1 MKSRLLKCLCVLL
14 VSGFVI
20 SNGTIQS
27 MATDGDKTSTEAT
40 SKDDAKSDDD
50 DSSDV
55 DIEALQQS
63 ITEKQ
68 GQLTQLESEKK
79 AIQSNKS
86 SAEAIIKDLQAS
98 KQEVSSYIIEMD
110 AQLTAIQANIDDLN
124 DQIDTKT
131 TEIEETTAELEEAEA
146 TEAAQYAAMKE
157 RIRFMYESGDA
168 VYLELLIT
176 ADSFGDMLNKAEYI
190 EELSA
195 YDRRMLEQYKLTVE
209 YTAMCKSELEAEEAV
224 LEEAKIAAEDEQ
236 NTMNALLEEKEV
248 QLAAYESDI
257 ADKEAAIA
265 EYDAELEEH
274 ASVMAAIES
283 AIAAEREQLA
293 EANRIKYDGG
303 MFTWP
308 APSYVKISSEFGWR
322 MHPTL
327 GIEKFHDGLD
337 MAAPGGSPI
346 LAAYYGKVVAAG
358 YTNAMGNYIIID
370 HGDSLFTIYM
380 HASAL
385 YVSTGDYVNAG
396 QKIAAV
402 GSTGRSTG
410 NHLHFGVRLNGSYVS
425 PWNYL

>member
-1 MKSRLLKCLCVLL
+1 MKSRIFRCICVLL
-14 VSGFVI
+14 IFGFVFGR
-20 SNGTIQS
+20 GTIAS
-27 MATDGDKTSTEAT
+27 MATGNGDSTE
-40 SKDDAKSDDD
+40 SSDKESSDNGDD
-50 DSSDV
+50 DSDDI

-63 ITEKQ
+63 ISEKQ
-68 GQLTQLESEKK
+68 SQLQQLESEKTS
-79 AIQSNKS
+79 IQNSKS
-86 SAEAIIKDLQAS
+86 DAEKIMKELQNS
-98 KQEVSSYIIEMD
+98 KLEVSSYITEMD
-110 AQLTAIQANIDDLN
+110 AELTAIQANIDGLN
-124 DQIDTKT
+124 AEIETKT
-131 TEIEETTAELEEAEA
+131 AEIETTTEELILAEETEEA
-146 TEAAQYAAMKE
+146 QYEAMKE

-168 VYLELLIT
+168 MYLELLIT

-190 EELSA
+190 EQLSA
-195 YDRRMLEQYKLTVE
+195 YDRRMLDEYKLTVE
-209 YTAMCKSELEAEEAV
+209 YTEACKQQLEAEEEV
-224 LEEAKIAAEDEQ
+224 LEEAKAAAEEEEE
-236 NTMNALLEEKEV
+236 TMNALIAEKEV
-248 QLAAYESDI
+248 QLAAYEIDI

-265 EYDAELEEH
+265 EYDAELSER
-274 ASVMAAIES
+274 ATVMEAIE
-283 AIAAEREQLA
+283 AAMAAEREQLA

-327 GIEKFHDGLD
+327 GVEKFHDGLD

-370 HGDSLFTIYM
+370 HGDSLYTIYM

-385 YVSTGDYVNAG
+385 YVSVGDYVNAG

>member
-157 RIRFMYESGDA
+157 RIRFMYESGDT